1 MPVTF
6 VLVTLSTPLWV
17 KMMSPAEAPLD
28 TNHHVLLPAP
38 WPLTAPHLCTWN
50 PRILSDT
57 PLPSWWVI
65 YYSPSSPPRPSLRSY
80 FTLNVFS
87 PD

>member
-1 MPVTF
+1 MMPVTF

-65 YYSPSSPPRPSLRSY
+65 HYSPSSPPPHH
-80 FTLNVFS
+80 
-87 PD
+87 